1 MALFQGKDTVISKP
15 YLAMIADK
23 IMSKSKIKIGTAQ
36 ILVSITP
43 EIKVFLA
50 AVKSNNQTKIDS
62 ALKNGK
68 TYANIFEG
76 NPWTKIDKA
85 PFSGSGG
92 SGGGAEV
99 TAITECLQCFYCSLA
114 FNIVQ
119 GALKVSDITESN
131 LVKAGKYC
139 DTDRSLDTCLKK
151 GPPDWIETGVY
162 LKTANS
168 LYNSFKSKFSGKVTF
183 HRGSV
188 FMKGIYDAKKVCH
201 ANDKANE
208 NTQAP
213 GSFSDDKWNPGDI
226 WSTTLSASSKP
237 LKAFTESWGVLNA
250 ELARLG
256 GAESSSAKTTV
267 LGISLKKI
275 GSNATLKQYS
285 KPNSARVSTT
295 TYKEYIF
302 GRNGDFF
309 SSQDMYINT
318 SNGSIQFR
326 TFNSEINWQGEIK
339 AVSAAGGKIGG
350 GNIKFYM
357 DKILSSGPF
366 GKYVTESALFGNVN
380 VKDKKFL
387 DEYYALY
394 AIANINQ
401 STNANTLNY
410 QAFVE
415 ELQEQPLKFIKSKYA
430 CLYLAVALVNSTT
443 AKRNDLIDAFYRYAS
458 SDTDQSSYYIKIS

>member
-1 MALFQGKDTVISKP
+1 MALFQGKDAIISKP

-23 IMSKSKIKIGTAQ
+23 IMTKSKIKIGTTQ
-36 ILVSITP
+36 MLVPITA
-43 EIKVFLA
+43 EIKVFVA
-50 AVKSNNQTKIDS
+50 AVKSNNQSKIDA
-62 ALKNGK
+62 ALKVGK
-68 TYANIFEG
+68 TYASIFGG

-92 SGGGAEV
+92 SGGGTEV

-119 GALKVSDITESN
+119 GPIKVSDITESN
-131 LVKAGKYC
+131 LAKAGKYC
-139 DTDRSLDTCLKK
+139 DTDRSLDVCLKK
-151 GPPDWIETGVY
+151 GPPDWIDTGVY
-162 LKTANS
+162 LKTANA
-168 LYNSFKSKFSGKVTF
+168 LYHSFKSKFSGKVTF

-188 FMKGIYDAKKVCH
+188 FMKGIYDAKKTCH
-201 ANDKANE
+201 TNDKSNG

-226 WSTTLSASSKP
+226 WATTLSTSSKP
-237 LKAFTESWGVLNA
+237 LKDFTESWGVLNG

-256 GAESSSAKTTV
+256 GAESPSAKTTM
-267 LGISLKKI
+267 LGISLKKL
-275 GSNATLKQYS
+275 GSNATLKHYS
-285 KPNSARVSTT
+285 KPTVARGNGTT
-295 TYKEYIF
+295 DKGYIF

-309 SSQDMYINT
+309 SSQDMYITT
-318 SNGSIQFR
+318 SNGSVQFR

-357 DKILSSGPF
+357 DRILGTGPF
-366 GKYVTESALFGNVN
+366 GKYSTEAALFGNVN

-387 DEYYALY
+387 DEYYGLY
-394 AIANINQ
+394 KIANANQ
-401 STNANTLNY
+401 SINANTLNY
-410 QAFVE
+410 ETFVE
-415 ELQEQPLKFIKSKYA
+415 KLQKSPAKFVKSKYA
-430 CLYLAVALVNSTT
+430 CLYLAVALSNSST
-443 AKRNDLIDAFYRYAS
+443 AKRSDLVDAFYRYAS